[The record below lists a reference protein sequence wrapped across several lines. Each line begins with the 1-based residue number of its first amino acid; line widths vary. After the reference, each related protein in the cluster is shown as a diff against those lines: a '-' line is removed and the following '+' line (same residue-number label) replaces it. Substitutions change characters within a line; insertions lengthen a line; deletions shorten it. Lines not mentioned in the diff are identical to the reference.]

1 MDRIV
6 LLLTGKLILFCG
18 AFQLIPWCYSLYLGH
33 DDIVSAFSASILI
46 ALLTGIWFL
55 GKGEKH
61 GDSMNAWEGSCFLF
75 FSWWILS
82 LFGAL
87 PYYFSEHLHFAGA
100 IFESISCFTTTGISN
115 YAGDMDIAVI
125 LWRSL
130 SQWLGGYFVFLQLCT
145 LLPVTS
151 GCFGISFVLP
161 GNMRTGAI
169 SQRRLQ
175 KTAGRILKI
184 YLVVSLVGMALYELC
199 GVSVFDA
206 MNLAMVT
213 ISTGG
218 CYTPDASVSIDGWFT
233 ITAFL
238 GILTSGCNILLYWQ
252 AFSRGEIRIVKQT
265 FYNSETRIFFLL
277 LFVFTTVIGL
287 HLYSQGMYSL
297 GDSMANS
304 LFHVVSFA
312 CTNGVMVD
320 QMLHWPG
327 SDKFLLICLAL
338 IGGCVGSLAGGF
350 KIFRLQVLAK
360 SAYAEMKRS
369 LHPNMVVRIVV
380 DGKSVPHKTIERIL
394 TYFFLYF
401 STIVVSMLFVSLAG
415 MSMQQTA
422 DIVVSCL
429 TSTGQMMLFHSDYE
443 ELQSLP
449 DYIKMICCVIM
460 IIGKINIFTLL
471 LLLNG
476 GWSKLKARG

>member
-1 MDRIV
+1 
-6 LLLTGKLILFCG
+6 
-18 AFQLIPWCYSLYLGH
+18 
-33 DDIVSAFSASILI
+33 
-46 ALLTGIWFL
+46 
-55 GKGEKH
+55 
-61 GDSMNAWEGSCFLF
+61 
-75 FSWWILS
+75 
-82 LFGAL
+82 
-87 PYYFSEHLHFAGA
+87 
-100 IFESISCFTTTGISN
+100 
-115 YAGDMDIAVI
+115 
-125 LWRSL
+125 
-130 SQWLGGYFVFLQLCT
+130 
-145 LLPVTS
+145 
-151 GCFGISFVLP
+151 
-161 GNMRTGAI
+161 
-169 SQRRLQ
+169 
-175 KTAGRILKI
+175 
-184 YLVVSLVGMALYELC
+184 
-199 GVSVFDA
+199 
-206 MNLAMVT
+206 
-213 ISTGG
+213 
-218 CYTPDASVSIDGWFT
+218 
-233 ITAFL
+233 
-238 GILTSGCNILLYWQ
+238 
-252 AFSRGEIRIVKQT
+252 
-265 FYNSETRIFFLL
+265 
-277 LFVFTTVIGL
+277 
-287 HLYSQGMYSL
+287 
-297 GDSMANS
+297 MANS